1 MFVGTVQEVAQI
13 LAHGVGCALVPTR
26 TLRGL
31 LGGEDLNEAFAKLVE
46 LVAGVDVPVQRGA
59 VELRQHVDLA
69 EAAVEAIADRDV
81 NQPVLSAKRH
91 RGFGALPRQRK
102 EPGAGAAAHD
112 DGEGFVLW
120 GL

>member
-112 DGEGFVLW
+112 DGEGIFSW